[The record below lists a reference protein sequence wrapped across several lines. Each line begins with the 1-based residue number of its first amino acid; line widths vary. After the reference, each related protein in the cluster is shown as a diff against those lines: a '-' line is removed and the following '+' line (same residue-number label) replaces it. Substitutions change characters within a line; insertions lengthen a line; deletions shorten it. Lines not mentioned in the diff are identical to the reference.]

1 MQSISAAET
10 VFRARGLR
18 SLRAAVLGD
27 MQRNAERRH
36 PDGAPSL

>member
-18 SLRAAVLGD
+18 SLRAVLGD
-27 MQRNAERRH
+27 MQRNTERRH
-36 PDGAPSL
+36 PDGVPSLK